1 MSMISYHASG
11 HPFTPAIAKWYADYC
26 HRVLTSSGPLL
37 KKGDGLAYQSPSI
50 LERSLRPN
58 IEIFLERADDNMRSL
73 PPFPFALMT
82 LFEEHYEVNYRFEER
97 RYRELNSD
105 DWPEGLSLR
114 SLPPIFWDAVT
125 TPEDSSTSS
134 SQEAVK
140 TLESSL
146 DKTISSGEMVLT
158 QMEKLLTSIKGY
170 LAGQKDLESGE
181 VVEPFSRPPT
191 PVPELIYDSTTLRPN
206 APSFVPG
213 KVGLLAQPL
222 PNRPLES
229 YKRKLARV
237 ALV

>member
-1 MSMISYHASG
+1 
-11 HPFTPAIAKWYADYC
+11 
-26 HRVLTSSGPLL
+26 
-37 KKGDGLAYQSPSI
+37 
-50 LERSLRPN
+50 
-58 IEIFLERADDNMRSL
+58 
-73 PPFPFALMT
+73 MT
-82 LFEEHYEVNYRFEER
+82 LFEEHYKVNYHFEER

-191 PVPELIYDSTTLRPN
+191 PIPKLIYDSTILCPN

-213 KVGLLAQPL
+213 GVGLLAQPL
-222 PNRPLES
+222 PNRPL
-229 YKRKLARV
+229 
-237 ALV
+237 